1 MQKKCGEIACVHLTG
16 VIRDFGRDIDAPDN
30 SHAVLDDSLAGLGKF
45 TVASALAGEIKN
57 DRARRHSLHHLFR
70 YQHWRLLA
78 GDDRS
83 GNHNVALGND
93 TGKQLALFR
102 VESLIL
108 RGAISSG
115 VLRVFGFNRELDK
128 TTSETLHLLFRGWPK
143 VVSRN
148 HGTQPARR
156 RNGLKP

>member
-1 MQKKCGEIACVHLTG
+1 MQKKCGEIARVHLAG
-16 VIRDFGRDIDAPDN
+16 VIWDFGRDIDAANYRD
-30 SHAVLDDSLAGLGKF
+30 SMRDDRLAGLGKF
-45 TVASALAGEIKN
+45 AVASALASKIEN
-57 DRARRHSLHHLFR
+57 DGARRHSLHHLFR

-93 TGKQLALFR
+93 TGKQLALFG
-102 VESLIL
+102 VEGFIL

-128 TTSETLHLLFRGWPK
+128 TTSETLHLLFRSGPK
-143 VVSRN
+143 IVSGN
-148 HGTQPARR
+148 HGTQPAR
-156 RNGLKP
+156 GGD